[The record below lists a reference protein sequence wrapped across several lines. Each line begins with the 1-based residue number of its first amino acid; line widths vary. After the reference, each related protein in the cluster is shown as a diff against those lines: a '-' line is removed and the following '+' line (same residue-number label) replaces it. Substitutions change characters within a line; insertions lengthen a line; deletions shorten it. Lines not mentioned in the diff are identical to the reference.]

1 MKKTKIIVLILI
13 VFTWNP
19 FSFNITF
26 WDYIHKVLEE
36 NYRDNLDDWDGRRI
50 EWWNENVVD
59 ETTISY
65 WLSNDNKNS
74 VNLYKNK
81 KILKKEIQNRKKY
94 HKNLVNI
101 YNQNF
106 DNNYLELIKNNSIII
121 DNLKKELKK

>member
-26 WDYIHKVLEE
+26 WDDVHKVLEE
-36 NYRDNLDDWDGRRI
+36 NYRDNLDDWDAKRI
-50 EWWNENVVD
+50 EWWNENISS
-59 ETTISY
+59 EEKTI
-65 WLSNDNKNS
+65 DNYINNKKSLNS
-74 VNLYKNK
+74 KNK

-106 DNNYLELIKNNSIII
+106 DNNYLELIKNNSLLIN
-121 DNLKKELKK
+121 NLKNELKK

>member
-26 WDYIHKVLEE
+26 WDDVHKLLEE
-36 NYRDNLDDWDGRRI
+36 NYRDNLDDWDTKRI
-50 EWWNENVVD
+50 EWWNENIS
-59 ETTISY
+59 EEKTI
-65 WLSNDNKNS
+65 DNYIGNKKSLNS
-74 VNLYKNK
+74 KNK

-94 HKNLVNI
+94 HKNLVSI

-106 DNNYLELIKNNSIII
+106 DNNYLELIKNNSLLI
-121 DNLKKELKK
+121 DKLKSELKK